1 MDGCSNIHGRRIAI
15 ILTAMVLLLVL
26 TTTPRLA
33 VASPVQATC
42 KDVMTV
48 DLDFIN
54 TSILRET
61 ESIIILQ
68 NLCRDMIR
76 GTKLVLVQTALATIT
91 KFILNQIQEARL
103 YRVINHSTI

>member
-15 ILTAMVLLLVL
+15 ILRAMVLLLVL

-54 TSILRET
+54 TSIPQDMEVDHCYRHRLGKVTSKDKGLKGLRDE
-61 ESIIILQ
+61 
-68 NLCRDMIR
+68 
-76 GTKLVLVQTALATIT
+76 LADLLEENV
-91 KFILNQIQEARL
+91 K
-103 YRVINHSTI
+103 